1 MKLERAS
8 KCTLCF
14 IKILTINSIQV
25 RGGGY
30 QISFD
35 FGRKLELDND
45 SSHAWLSL
53 IQIQGP
59 NHVPREMGRL

>member
-1 MKLERAS
+1 MKPERAS
-8 KCTLCF
+8 KFTLCF
-14 IKILTINSIQV
+14 IKILIINLTQV
-25 RGGGY
+25 RSGGY

-35 FGRKLELDND
+35 FGRKLELNND

-53 IQIQGP
+53 MPIQGP